1 MICVG
6 DDGRVAFT
14 KVLSTPPAYDR
25 AVVSAVAELA
35 AGAPVGERRARDDRR
50 DERRARTARRA
61 ARARHDGG
69 LPRRARA
76 APDADAAPLRLLLD
90 EAAVARRRGATASR
104 SPSAWPPTAPC
115 VKPLDE
121 DEARALA
128 ARLREAGVE
137 AVAVCLL
144 HAHLHPAHE
153 QRLGE
158 ILRAE
163 LPGVPVSLSSEVT
176 REQQEYE
183 RTATTVVNAYVAPLM
198 GRYVADLR
206 GGLDA
211 AGVAAPLTVLQSSG
225 GTMTRRGRRDAPG
238 LRARVGP
245 GRGVVAALSLAQQLG
260 HENAIAF
267 DMGGTTAKA
276 SLIQD
281 GRVSL
286 SQEYEVGAALSA
298 GSRLLRGSGELI
310 RIPTI
315 DIAEVGAGGGSIAW
329 LDEAG
334 GLHVGPRSAGAVARA
349 RPATGSAAPSRR

>member
-1 MICVG
+1 MAA
-6 DDGRVAFT
+6 DGTV
-14 KVLSTPPAYDR
+14 
-25 AVVSAVAELA
+25 
-35 AGAPVGERRARDDRR
+35 
-50 DERRARTARRA
+50 
-61 ARARHDGG
+61 
-69 LPRRARA
+69 
-76 APDADAAPLRLLLD
+76 
-90 EAAVARRRGATASR
+90 
-104 SPSAWPPTAPC
+104 

-128 ARLREAGVE
+128 ARLARAGVE

-163 LPGVPVSLSSEVT
+163 LPGIPVSLSSEVT

-225 GTMTRRGRRDAPG
+225 GTMTADGRGDAAG

-245 GRGVVAALSLAQQLG
+245 GRGRRRGALA
-260 HENAIAF
+260 
-267 DMGGTTAKA
+267 
-276 SLIQD
+276 
-281 GRVSL
+281 R
-286 SQEYEVGAALSA
+286 A
-298 GSRLLRGSGELI
+298 GSSATR
-310 RIPTI
+310 T
-315 DIAEVGAGGGSIAW
+315 
-329 LDEAG
+329 
-334 GLHVGPRSAGAVARA
+334 RSRSTSAA
-349 RPATGSAAPSRR
+349 RPRRRR

>member
-1 MICVG
+1 MTGARVGADVGGTFTDVICVG
-6 DDGRVAFT
+6 DDGRVSFT

-35 AGAPVGERRARDDRR
+35 AGAPVASVVHGTTVA
-50 DERRARTARRA
+50 TN
-61 ARARHDGG
+61 
-69 LPRRARA
+69 
-76 APDADAAPLRLLLD
+76 
-90 EAAVARRRGATASR
+90 AVLERRGARLALVTTEGFR
-104 SPSAWPPTAPC
+104 DVLELRRMRMPHLYDYFWTKPPSLVPRRDRFEIAERMAADGTV

-128 ARLREAGVE
+128 ARLAAAGVE

-163 LPGVPVSLSSEVT
+163 LPGIPVSLSSEVT

-225 GTMTRRGRRDAPG
+225 GTMTAADAA
-238 LRARVGP
+238 ARPVYALESGP
-245 GRGVVAALSLAQQLG
+245 GR
-260 HENAIAF
+260 
-267 DMGGTTAKA
+267 
-276 SLIQD
+276 
-281 GRVSL
+281 R
-286 SQEYEVGAALSA
+286 
-298 GSRLLRGSGELI
+298 RR
-310 RIPTI
+310 R
-315 DIAEVGAGGGSIAW
+315 
-329 LDEAG
+329 
-334 GLHVGPRSAGAVARA
+334 GAVARA
-349 RPATGSAAPSRR
+349 AARPRERDRVRPRRHDREGVADPGRPRLAQPGVRGRRRALLRQPAAARLAAS